1 MIFGHVLLL
10 ICLCGCSTI
19 NGLSKLPEERVPLD
33 IYQDPPRQ
41 AGVQAPAQP
50 RLPQQPTAGTEGSLW
65 QHHNAMASLFVDY
78 KARSVGDIVTVV
90 IVEDA
95 KASNDARTNTGK
107 QSDIAAQV
115 KTFLGAEN
123 KYTDESD
130 FANPFGKIS
139 GGLENSFSG
148 KGKTE
153 RSGKIKAE
161 ITVKVVDV
169 LPNGNLKVE
178 GARMMTINSERQ
190 YIVLDGVIRPRDIT
204 SGNKIASTRISNA
217 RIVYSG
223 VGVVDEQ
230 LRQGWVSR
238 ILFGIFP
245 L

>member
-50 RLPQQPTAGTEGSLW
+50 RLPQQATAGTEGSLW

-115 KTFLGAEN
+115 KKPTHIA
-123 KYTDESD
+123 
-130 FANPFGKIS
+130 
-139 GGLENSFSG
+139 
-148 KGKTE
+148 GKTVHRRRNLE
-153 RSGKIKAE
+153 
-161 ITVKVVDV
+161 TV
-169 LPNGNLKVE
+169 
-178 GARMMTINSERQ
+178 
-190 YIVLDGVIRPRDIT
+190 IVSLYDHRYDWPSRFIG
-204 SGNKIASTRISNA
+204 
-217 RIVYSG
+217 IVT
-223 VGVVDEQ
+223 VA
-230 LRQGWVSR
+230 
-238 ILFGIFP
+238 
-245 L
+245 